1 MRALWAVDIAEM
13 TMVSSFY
20 VGKCKISGTLDRI
33 FISHH
38 QQCNLNILKQ
48 QIIDWMA
55 MVLSE
60 ERENWSELKENLV
73 QTLYSLDKKAEAVK
87 RAKARDE
94 KYAPFRAEFKQ
105 TQYKQFLKYQ
115 KSGKKLTANAFVLWF
130 LKYKTKSIKIPY
142 CETNQKNKLIQLAQA
157 NNREFKK
164 AFECRS

>member
-1 MRALWAVDIAEM
+1 M
-13 TMVSSFY
+13 TLKNNRIQSTPDDFLLSNNHLRV
-20 VGKCKISGTLDRI
+20 LDRI

>member
-1 MRALWAVDIAEM
+1 
-13 TMVSSFY
+13 
-20 VGKCKISGTLDRI
+20 
-33 FISHH
+33 
-38 QQCNLNILKQ
+38 
-48 QIIDWMA
+48 MA

-87 RAKARDE
+87 RAKVRDE

>member
-1 MRALWAVDIAEM
+1 M
-13 TMVSSFY
+13 TLKNNRIQSTPDDFLLSNNHLRL
-20 VGKCKISGTLDRI
+20 LDRI

-105 TQYKQFLKYQ
+105 TQYK
-115 KSGKKLTANAFVLWF
+115 
-130 LKYKTKSIKIPY
+130 
-142 CETNQKNKLIQLAQA
+142 
-157 NNREFKK
+157 
-164 AFECRS
+164 